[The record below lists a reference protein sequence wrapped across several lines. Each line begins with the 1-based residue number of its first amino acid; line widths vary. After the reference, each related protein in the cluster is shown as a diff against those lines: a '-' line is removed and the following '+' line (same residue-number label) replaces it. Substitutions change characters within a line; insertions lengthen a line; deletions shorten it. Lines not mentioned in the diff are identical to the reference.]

1 MNKFKIDIYDIPM
14 LSLNNCLILT
24 YSTCDLDSTLSKENI
39 LCFTPYHII
48 FERYKIAKFV
58 LHLTI
63 SNYEILSDFPVVIH
77 ETLID
82 NNT

>member
-1 MNKFKIDIYDIPM
+1 M
-14 LSLNNCLILT
+14 LCLKNFAWFSP
-24 YSTCDLDSTLSKENI
+24 YSTCDLDGTLSKENI

-48 FERYKIAKFV
+48 FAKFV

-63 SNYEILSDFPVVIH
+63 CNYEMLSDFPAVSF

-82 NNT
+82 NNM